1 MESIEYR
8 NQFFFRRY
16 ISDTKP
22 NTKKNMKISVSEM
35 RSEWSQKKTR
45 KSNEAIETIKAIIKA
60 CAHAHTFSDILW
72 NPKKKHKTA
81 MPFSIPDDGDAASQ
95 HMCESSDHRQ
105 SKFIAIQHV
114 RKSQSKA

>member
-1 MESIEYR
+1 MES
-8 NQFFFRRY
+8 
-16 ISDTKP
+16 
-22 NTKKNMKISVSEM
+22 KKRHENRTRQLKQSRQLLKRALTHT
-35 RSEWSQKKTR
+35 RSTIFYETR
-45 KSNEAIETIKAIIKA
+45 
-60 CAHAHTFSDILW
+60 
-72 NPKKKHKTA
+72 KKKHKTA

>member
-1 MESIEYR
+1 MESE
-8 NQFFFRRY
+8 
-16 ISDTKP
+16 
-22 NTKKNMKISVSEM
+22 
-35 RSEWSQKKTR
+35 KTQ
-45 KSNEAIETIKAIIKA
+45 KSNGAIETINAINKA
-60 CAHAHTFSDILW
+60 CAHAHAFNDILW

-81 MPFSIPDDGDAASQ
+81 MPFSIADDGDVAAQ